1 MYQSI
6 RVNLFNLTGHSDNPN
21 SVWHL
26 LKIGWNKGATQL
38 QVGTTTV
45 TALMAAEITFQSV
58 VMVNGILTATEGGKK
73 SKINFNNRKSIKKKN
88 NKSSY
93 FLLQNKKQFK
103 IYISKYNFLFFCQY
117 YRFPY
122 VEMFVK

>member
-26 LKIGWNKGATQL
+26 FKIGWNKGTTQL

-45 TALMAAEITFQSV
+45 TALMGAEITFQSV
-58 VMVNGILTATEGGKK
+58 VMVNGILSHRGGEK
-73 SKINFNNRKSIKKKN
+73 KINN
-88 NKSSY
+88 
-93 FLLQNKKQFK
+93 
-103 IYISKYNFLFFCQY
+103 
-117 YRFPY
+117 
-122 VEMFVK
+122 